1 MPKRRRGHVPRA
13 LPASQAEKFRRGSDS
28 KARTEIQYWKLRG
41 EELFRALNT
50 SRSGLDAAEAARRF
64 REYGSNEIPT
74 AARRTTI
81 AMFASQFKNPLVYAL
96 VFASAVAASLGE
108 VTEAAIIITIVIV
121 NALLGFAQ
129 EYKSE
134 KAVDELRRYI
144 SYRAVVLREGK
155 KRSVDTKELVP
166 GDLVNLAVG
175 DVVPADIRLLEADEF
190 QTNES
195 VLTGESNPVD
205 KEATPIGYDSPL
217 PHQLSNTALMGSEVM
232 AGSGSGVVVAT
243 GGRSFIGRVASSLS
257 LLPPKT
263 DFQKNIAR
271 FGSFLV
277 KLILILTVFV
287 FIVNSLLGRGVL
299 EALLFS
305 LALAVGIIPEA
316 LPVIITVGLSDGALR
331 LVKKKVVVKRL
342 EAIEDVGNVDV
353 LCTDKTGTL
362 TQNEIVVEGI
372 VDAEGLERLELIKY
386 ALLCNSA
393 VVEGDRIL
401 GNPIDVAIWK
411 HARSTGF
418 DEARL
423 NEFQRVHE
431 IPFGFNRRRMS
442 SVVES
447 RDGTLLISKG
457 APEAILDVSTRL
469 GNGEAR
475 PLSPTKI
482 EVKSLIDK
490 YVQAGRRL
498 IALGY
503 KKIDRK
509 PEYSPEDEHDLTFI
523 GLLILSDPPK
533 EDAPHAISRLKSLG
547 IRLKI
552 LSGDDPVI
560 TAKVCR
566 QLGIE
571 VHGRVLTGTDIQEMH
586 KDELRRAAEDN
597 DVFGRVTPEQKLAIA
612 DALRKNGH
620 VVGFLGD
627 GVNDAPALRLAD
639 AGISVDSGVQV
650 AKEAA
655 SIIMLEKSLDVIA
668 DGVAEG
674 RKTFGNMIKYI
685 MNTTSANFGNMFT
698 VAMGSLFLPFIPLLP
713 SQILLTN
720 LVSDAPLLTISTDN
734 LDDEGLRKPRRW
746 NIASI
751 ARFMIF
757 FGLISSIFD
766 VVTISSLVY
775 VLGAGPALFRTGWFI
790 ESALSEIFVTFS
802 IRTRRKFFKSRPS
815 NLMIAA
821 AATVSVATLAI
832 VYSPLGAF
840 FEFVP
845 PPSWFLTLIF
855 GILLAYFLLV
865 EMMKHIFFGR
875 YEI

>member
-1 MPKRRRGHVPRA
+1 MPRA

-28 KARTEIQYWKLRG
+28 EGRTEIQYWKLRG

-64 REYGSNEIPT
+64 REHGSNEIPT

-503 KKIDRK
+503 KKTDRK
-509 PEYSPEDEHDLTFI
+509 PYYSPEDEHDLTFI

-674 RKTFGNMIKYI
+674 RKAFGNMIKYI

-821 AATVSVATLAI
+821 AATVSAATLAI